1 MTKDFEQLIRAS
13 GAPEEMMDQMWFI
26 IFCHKFA
33 DNLLTLAEQELE
45 DE

>member
-1 MTKDFEQLIRAS
+1 MTKDFENLIRLS
-13 GAPEEMMDQMWFI
+13 GAPEEMMGELWFI